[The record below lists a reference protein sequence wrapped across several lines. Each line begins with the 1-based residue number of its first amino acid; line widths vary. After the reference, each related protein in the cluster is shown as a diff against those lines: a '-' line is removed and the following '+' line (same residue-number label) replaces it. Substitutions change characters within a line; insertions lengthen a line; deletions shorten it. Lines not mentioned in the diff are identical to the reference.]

1 MKNNFTNIIFFFYFF
16 MTFQATASIYNF
28 SFESIDGQ
36 VINLKDFKGKPIL
49 IVNTA
54 SFCGYTYQYEQLQNL
69 FEKFN
74 KSNLIIIGVPSNDFG
89 NQEFKKNKEVKEFCE
104 TKFNVSFIL
113 TQISKIKGN
122 KGHPFFQWI
131 KGEFG
136 FLAFPKWN
144 FYKYL
149 FNKNGELSAWFS
161 SFTKPNSEKFLMELE
176 KVLKK

>member
-1 MKNNFTNIIFFFYFF
+1 MKNNITNIIVFFFFL
-16 MTFQATASIYNF
+16 MPFQALASVYNF
-28 SFESIDGQ
+28 SFKSIDGQ

-89 NQEFKKNKEVKEFCE
+89 NQEFKKNKEVKEFCK

-113 TQISKIKGN
+113 TEISKIKGN
-122 KGHPFFQWI
+122 EGHPFFQWI
-131 KGEFG
+131 KDEFG
-136 FLAFPKWN
+136 FLPFPKWN

-149 FNKNGELSAWFS
+149 FNKDGELSAWFT